1 MEVGLGDGGGGGSLA
16 MDESSTEGKYRW
28 ERSIERQILRFP
40 ELTTLLHVIVN
51 RDSTN
56 LLVQLLGVNY
66 CEGSKRLSITSSMQR
81 SGG

>member
-1 MEVGLGDGGGGGSLA
+1 

-66 CEGSKRLSITSSMQR
+66 CEGSKRLSITGSMQR